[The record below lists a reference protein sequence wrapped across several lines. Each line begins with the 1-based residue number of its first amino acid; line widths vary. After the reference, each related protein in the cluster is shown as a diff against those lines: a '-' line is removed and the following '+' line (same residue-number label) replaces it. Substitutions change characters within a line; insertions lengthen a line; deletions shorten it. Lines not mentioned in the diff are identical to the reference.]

1 MANKNCL
8 SKTLNATSKEDLG
21 DFVNYA
27 IPVFDEIQEVLDD
40 LLTRVTALEKK

>member
-1 MANKNCL
+1 MATDCL
-8 SKTLNATSKEDLG
+8 KKTLNTTSKEDLG

-27 IPVFDEIQEVLDD
+27 LPVFDEIQSVLDD